1 MYACPSCGRDATE
14 GDQFCRGCGHE
25 LPTTTAPAQRAARGS
40 MGKGT
45 RIIIILCSVVVLA
58 GAIAAIVVLNQ
69 RHQHAA
75 ALASQAKAADTLGS
89 EFDSAATDYTDTV
102 AGIEPALARNA
113 TAVKAWKKTWAK
125 RQAAYK
131 KRMAAYERKV
141 AAVNAYNRSPAGQRR
156 WVPNVRTIYYE
167 TSRPGFLLYEEPS
180 IPSGDVWY
188 ADGFM
193 CDGVYVDKIVTRRA
207 SRPVGKPHKLPQHH
221 PKRPKK
227 PDRIQ
232 DPVKYDRSALT
243 GLKTRLDTLT
253 AELDSAKLGPEFLPV
268 ADEIRNGIELLRTE
282 VSLTLNACHKALRRD
297 RRMGYVAVHKK
308 LKGVDVTVVGEAV
321 QAVRDSLVNAAQTH
335 GVDLSELTWA
345 PTQP

>member
-89 EFDSAATDYTDTV
+89 EFDSAATDYRDTV

-113 TAVKAWKKTWAK
+113 TAVKAWKRTWAK
-125 RQAAYK
+125 RQAAHK
-131 KRMAAYERKV
+131 KRMAAYRTKV
-141 AAVNAYNRSPAGQRR
+141 AAVNAYNSSR
-156 WVPNVRTIYYE
+156 WVPNARTTYYE
-167 TSRPGFLLYEEPS
+167 ASRPGFLLYLEPR
-180 IPSGDVWY
+180 IPSGGVWWS
-188 ADGFM
+188 DG
-193 CDGVYVDKIVTRRA
+193 DAYSGEINGVLTRRA
-207 SRPVGKPHKLPQHH
+207 SRPNGPRRKLPRH
-221 PKRPKK
+221 PSKIKTPS
-227 PDRIQ
+227 RIQ
-232 DPVKYDRSALT
+232 DPVRDQLSALT

-282 VSLTLNACHKALRRD
+282 VALTLNACHKALRRD

-308 LKGVDVTVVGEAV
+308 LKGFDVTGVGEAV